1 MLSNSLIHCVAS
13 GNAIFLP
20 IFNLLRRW
28 APDGDRVACS
38 AVFTRCLDSPR
49 LSFGWRRVGVGRLL
63 LPVSCGL
70 TRVPGEAGGRAARSG
85 LRSHL
90 STAGPI
96 TPKLACNWCRL
107 HSPPTKQLSRLTY
120 ASFCYVLV
128 LHMGWQVQ
136 HLVLSW
142 LKGICMKRCVV
153 LTNRACV
160 QCA

>member
-28 APDGDRVACS
+28 APRRRAC
-38 AVFTRCLDSPR
+38 RP
-49 LSFGWRRVGVGRLL
+49 LSSF
-63 LPVSCGL
+63 
-70 TRVPGEAGGRAARSG
+70 
-85 LRSHL
+85 
-90 STAGPI
+90 
-96 TPKLACNWCRL
+96 
-107 HSPPTKQLSRLTY
+107 HSPSVLTSSLLWLAAGRGGKTPPPSELWPDAGTWGSWWPGCPLRTALSSVNGRTNHPQLSAQLSRLTN

-128 LHMGWQVQ
+128 LHMGWRAQ

-142 LKGICMKRCVV
+142 LKGICVKRCVV